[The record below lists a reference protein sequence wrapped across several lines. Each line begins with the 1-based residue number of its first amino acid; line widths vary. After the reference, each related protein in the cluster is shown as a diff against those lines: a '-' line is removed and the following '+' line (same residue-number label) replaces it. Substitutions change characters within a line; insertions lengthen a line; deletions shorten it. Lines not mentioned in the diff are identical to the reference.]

1 MLNIDGDNNIKLTR
15 GDTAYITL
23 EVTRD
28 GEPYDFTNDQTKLT
42 VKKDTKTNWVVFQKT
57 FNGPTITIE
66 PSDTEGLDYQTLKY
80 DVQIITT
87 SGEVFTVIEPRDFT
101 IAEEVNFDVE
111 N

>member
-1 MLNIDGDNNIKLTR
+1 MFDIYGDNNIRITR

-28 GEPYDFTNDQTKLT
+28 GEPYDFSNDQVKLT
-42 VKKDTKTNWVVFQKT
+42 VKKDTETKWVVFQKT

-66 PSDTEGLDYQTLKY
+66 PSDTAGLDYQSLKY

-101 IAEEVNFDVE
+101 ITEEVNFDVE